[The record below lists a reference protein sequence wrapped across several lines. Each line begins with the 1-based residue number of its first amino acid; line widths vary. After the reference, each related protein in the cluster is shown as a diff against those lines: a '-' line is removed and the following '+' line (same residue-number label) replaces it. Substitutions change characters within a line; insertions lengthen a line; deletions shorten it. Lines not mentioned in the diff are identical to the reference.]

1 MDSRKIQLVG
11 HRSYAI
17 SLPKEWIISNRLKN
31 KDSLFIEQTDNNELI
46 IKKTDVVS
54 KEKKEIIILLEE
66 IRNINEFIVFC
77 YVRNVDKLKIIS
89 KKTDYEKIIALRN
102 ILGYLEGYDIT
113 HEDERSIEI
122 SFLFNDINVNL
133 NHIMHRMIYLLKFMT
148 TSLINKD
155 TQNIKDTEKSI
166 DKLYHLSKRILFACM
181 NSQKLRKEN
190 SIQSREDLFFLKD
203 IVKKIESIGDTI
215 YSMREMKIT
224 QKDHDIINELIKI
237 LESMLDKN
245 KMDEAKIQLNQ
256 VKIVSKDKE
265 IFYKIHRIQELCK
278 DAMENFMSINFNN
291 IYFS

>member
-1 MDSRKIQLVG
+1 
-11 HRSYAI
+11 
-17 SLPKEWIISNRLKN
+17 
-31 KDSLFIEQTDNNELI
+31 
-46 IKKTDVVS
+46 
-54 KEKKEIIILLEE
+54 
-66 IRNINEFIVFC
+66 
-77 YVRNVDKLKIIS
+77 
-89 KKTDYEKIIALRN
+89 
-102 ILGYLEGYDIT
+102 
-113 HEDERSIEI
+113 
-122 SFLFNDINVNL
+122 
-133 NHIMHRMIYLLKFMT
+133 MIYLLKFMT